1 MELSLSYEL
10 ETKFN
15 GWTNWKDFGTFK
27 FIMHGIDSSIPEEY
41 VRFKEKYE
49 LDL

>member
-1 MELSLSYEL
+1 MNL
-10 ETKFN
+10 ETNLTDEQIEKRFRKELLN
-15 GWTNWKDFGTFK
+15 

-41 VRFKEKYE
+41 VRFKEKNME